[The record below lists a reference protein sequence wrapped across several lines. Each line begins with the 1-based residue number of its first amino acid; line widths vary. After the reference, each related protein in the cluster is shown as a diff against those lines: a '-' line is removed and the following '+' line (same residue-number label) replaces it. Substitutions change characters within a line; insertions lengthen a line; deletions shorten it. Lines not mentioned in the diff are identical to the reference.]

1 MRRPQESAP
10 HNITKEEFPFS
21 FQFSSDQAVITVG
34 NADHTSRQISCG
46 LRGEWKESRDGF
58 FLMKTRPTEIADL
71 DLIFEYDPNVV
82 VFSGGWNRYDSF
94 TFSMRS
100 AALLCEFLFQCR
112 FAGDDIVISLP
123 FNDYLPRTELRDP
136 KFVAPRIQLRGHV
149 MPS

>member
-58 FLMKTRPTEIADL
+58 F
-71 DLIFEYDPNVV
+71 
-82 VFSGGWNRYDSF
+82 
-94 TFSMRS
+94 
-100 AALLCEFLFQCR
+100 
-112 FAGDDIVISLP
+112 
-123 FNDYLPRTELRDP
+123 
-136 KFVAPRIQLRGHV
+136 
-149 MPS
+149 